1 MSADVQRAMRPNGPV
16 VAIDGPA
23 GAGKST
29 IAAHLARRFGLL
41 NLETGAMYRAF
52 ALKARRT
59 GADVDSEDALVAL
72 ALKTKIVLEP
82 TSRGNRVL
90 LDGEDVT
97 DLLRRP
103 EVTAL
108 ASRVSVHGH
117 VRSWMV
123 AEQRAMGAQGGVV
136 MEGRDI
142 GTAVFPDAEVKIFL
156 DASPEKR
163 GERRFEQTADS
174 AVVAEER
181 ETVIQEMRERDA
193 RDRNRAE
200 SPLRPAPDAVLVDST
215 SLTLDEVVAKVDAIV
230 APFLPGL
237 QPR

>member
-1 MSADVQRAMRPNGPV
+1 
-16 VAIDGPA
+16 
-23 GAGKST
+23 
-29 IAAHLARRFGLL
+29 
-41 NLETGAMYRAF
+41 MYRAF
-52 ALKARRT
+52 ALKASRT

-72 ALKTKIVLEP
+72 TLKTKIVLES
-82 TSRGNRVL
+82 TSQGNKVL
-90 LDGEDVT
+90 LDGENVT
-97 DLLRRP
+97 DLLRRQ
-103 EVTAL
+103 EITAM
-108 ASRVSVHGH
+108 ASRVSVHGR

-174 AVVAEER
+174 SVVAEAR
-181 ETVIQEMRERDA
+181 ETVIQEMRERDE

-215 SLTLDEVVAKVDAIV
+215 SLTLDQVIAKIDAIV
-230 APFLPGL
+230 APFLPESL
-237 QPR
+237 PR